1 MEAAAMR
8 LTSVEIRQALRRL
21 AATPLLSL
29 GAILTLA
36 LGIGSAVVMVDVL
49 DRLLLRPPAQVNDPD
64 RIARAYI
71 GMGQSFMDRTGY
83 TTFDALA
90 TMHDELEAS
99 AAYFGES
106 LSLGR
111 GPGARRLETVAHSG
125 GYFTVLGLQPEIGSW
140 TEASDTAREDTAV
153 ISYALWQQ
161 EFGGSRDVLGKPLRL
176 GLDTYT
182 IVAVAPRGFR
192 GIDWKPADVWLP
204 LAPRA
209 RTGYGSEWKGQQLIF
224 LQVIARLR
232 PGVSR
237 ERAGEHATATYRAM
251 LTQPWGKKHVVV
263 LGDLRPA
270 RGPGAPAGTSVEV
283 LVAGTSIILLL
294 ITCGNVANLLLV
306 RGLRRDREFVVKT
319 ALGASRARLLREVL
333 LEAALLAAAAGAG
346 ALVVV
351 MTGGTLMRR
360 VFLPPLTAL
369 SSPLDGRLVLVT
381 VAFCVV
387 AAFLLGL
394 APAFRL
400 TTRRALSPGHSAI
413 VRPSRLLDLF
423 SGLQVALSLPMII
436 AAALFVLSLWH
447 ARHQD
452 FGMETDRVTVV
463 TTNLFEV
470 GRPWENHAAHRQIQ
484 ARLAGLPQVEST
496 AVIETLPMQS
506 NVSFFIEVPGKGP
519 AAPGPS
525 GPPSFNAVD
534 PSFFAVMRMRLIQG
548 RLFSEDDN
556 RKAARP
562 VAVITASMA
571 RNIWPGE
578 PAVGKCFYA
587 GGRGRGNPCTEV
599 VGVIADARLVPSIR
613 PTTQGAAAFYLP
625 IEQGEKMISSRA
637 LLVRTA
643 GDPAGVLQALRQE
656 SQAAVPDLPY
666 VDAHEFD
673 EIFVNLLR
681 PWRLGSIVFVVFG
694 ALSMVVGAVGLAVV
708 GAYGVTRRT
717 REIGIRSALG
727 AEPRHLVRLVLGRS
741 LFVIVS
747 GLAVG
752 MGLAWAGGRILNAQL
767 FDITAREPRV
777 LAGAALG
784 LLVVAGV
791 AAWLPAR
798 RAARIEPV
806 IALRA
811 E

>member
-1 MEAAAMR
+1 MR
-8 LTSVEIRQALRRL
+8 LIPAEIRQALRRL
-21 AATPLLSL
+21 TATPLLSL

-49 DRLLLRPPAQVNDPD
+49 DRLLLRAPAEVSDPD
-64 RIARAYI
+64 RIARVYV
-71 GMGQSFMDRTGY
+71 GMGQSYGERTGY
-83 TTFDALA
+83 PTFEALA

-99 AAYFGES
+99 AACFNET

-125 GYFTVLGLQPEIGSW
+125 DYFTVLGLQPEIGSW
-140 TEASDTAREDTAV
+140 AEASNIAREDAAV
-153 ISYALWQQ
+153 ISYAVWQQ
-161 EFGGSRDVLGKPLRL
+161 DFGGSRDVLGKPLHI
-176 GLDTYT
+176 GVDTYR

-192 GIDWKPADVWLP
+192 GIGGEPVDVWLP

-209 RTGYGSEWKGQQLIF
+209 RAGYGIDWKGPQTAF

-232 PGVSR
+232 PGVGR
-237 ERAGEHATATYRAM
+237 ERANEHATAAYRATH
-251 LTQPWGKKHVVV
+251 TQPWEKKHVVV

-270 RGPGAPAGTSVEV
+270 RAPGAPVGARVEV
-283 LVAGTSIILLL
+283 LVAGMSILVLL

-319 ALGASRARLLREVL
+319 ALGASRVRLLREVL
-333 LEAALLAAAAGAG
+333 LEAAWLAAGAG
-346 ALVVV
+346 VVALVVV
-351 MTGGTLMRR
+351 VIGGTMMRR
-360 VFLPPLTAL
+360 VFLPPLAAL
-369 SSPLDGRLVLVT
+369 ASPLDARLVFVT
-381 VAFCVV
+381 VAFCAV

-400 TTRRALSPGHSAI
+400 TTPRAFNPGHS
-413 VRPSRLLDLF
+413 VDPRPSRVLDVF

-436 AAALFVLSLWH
+436 AAAFFVLSLWN

-452 FGMETDRVTVV
+452 FGMQTDRVAVV
-463 TTNLFEV
+463 TTDLFEV
-470 GRPWENHAAHRQIQ
+470 GRPMENHAVHREMQ
-484 ARLAGLPQVEST
+484 ARLARLPQVEST
-496 AVIETLPMQS
+496 ALVETMPMRS
-506 NVSFFIEVPGKGP
+506 GTFFMIEVPGK
-519 AAPGPS
+519 AAPNGPVS
-525 GPPSFNAVD
+525 SDSLPAFNGVD
-534 PSFFAVMRMRLIQG
+534 PSFFTLMRMRLIQG
-548 RLFSEDDN
+548 RFFTDAEN
-556 RKAARP
+556 RAGGP
-562 VAVITASMA
+562 SVAVITESMA

-578 PAVGKCFYA
+578 AAVGKCFYMN
-587 GGRGRGNPCTEV
+587 GRNNPCTEV
-599 VGVIADARLVPSIR
+599 VGVVADARLFPSIR
-613 PTTQGAAAFYLP
+613 PTTRWASACYLP
-625 IEQGEKMISSRA
+625 IEQGGGRSSRA

-643 GDPAGVLQALRQE
+643 GDPAGVLQALRRE

-666 VDAHEFD
+666 VEAHAFD
-673 EIFVNLLR
+673 DVFMNLLR
-681 PWRLGSIVFVVFG
+681 PWRLGSIVFVFFG

-727 AEPRHLVRLVLGRS
+727 AQPRQLIWLVLGRS
-741 LFVIVS
+741 LFVVVT

-752 MGLAWAGGRILNAQL
+752 MALAWASGRILNAEL
-767 FDITAREPRV
+767 FDVTAGEPRV
-777 LAGAALG
+777 LVGTALG
-784 LLVVAGV
+784 LLMVAGF

-798 RAARIEPV
+798 RAARIDPV